1 MCGIVGYIGAQDAAP
16 ILLDGL
22 GKLEYRGYDSA
33 GVALADGAGIT
44 VVKTKGRVQDLRSKL
59 KAAGAIGGTVGIGH
73 TRWATHGAPNDVNAH
88 PHTSTSGR
96 VTLVH
101 NGIIENYAAI
111 AAMLETAG
119 YRFVSETDTEVLAQ
133 LFDYYY
139 TGDAVDAMC
148 RVMRTVRGSY
158 AVAVLTAD
166 RPDRILAAKKD
177 SPLILGRGDG
187 ENFLAS
193 DIPALLRYTRDCYL
207 LDDGEIAVLTR
218 DSTAFF
224 DASGAPVQKEIYH
237 VTWDAEAAEKGG
249 YAHFMKKEIAE
260 QPRAVRETLAA
271 RMEDG
276 RVSLSDLRL
285 TDDDIR
291 KIGKIHIVAC
301 GSAWHVGVAA
311 KYIWESASRIPCETD
326 LASEFRYREPLVQPG
341 DLCVVISQSGET
353 ADTLAALREAKA
365 RGARVLSVVNVV
377 ASTIA
382 RESDD
387 VLYTLAGP
395 EIAVA
400 TTKAFSAQ
408 LAVVYLLAL
417 RFARAKKTPFAA
429 REAEVCAALLRLPE
443 QLEGLLQLDDRM
455 AGLARQ
461 FAAAKS
467 LFFLGRGLDYAIALE
482 GSLKLKEIS
491 YLHSE
496 AYAAGELKHGTISL
510 IEPGTPVVAVAT
522 QDALYEKM
530 LANIKEVCA
539 RGARVIAFVCGEHPE
554 LAGLAETVVQIPE
567 TEAFFKPSLDV
578 VPLQLFA
585 YYMAL
590 ERGCDVDKPRNLAKS
605 VTVE

>member
-1 MCGIVGYIGAQDAAP
+1 MCGIVGYIGTHDAAP
-16 ILLDGL
+16 ILLEGL
-22 GKLEYRGYDSA
+22 HKLEYRGYDSA
-33 GVALADGAGIT
+33 GIALADGAGIT
-44 VVKTKGRVQDLRSKL
+44 VVKTKGRVQDLSDKL
-59 KAAGAIGGTVGIGH
+59 KAAGRLPGTVGIGH

-177 SPLILGRGDG
+177 SPLVLGRGDG

-207 LDDGEIAVLTR
+207 LNDGEIAVLTR
-218 DSTAFF
+218 DAMAFY
-224 DASGAPVQKEIYH
+224 DAAGARVQKDVYR

-260 QPRAVRETLAA
+260 QPRAVRDTLTAHTKNGEA
-271 RMEDG
+271 
-276 RVSLSDLRL
+276 LPDLRM

-311 KYIWESASRIPCETD
+311 KYIWEAAAGIPCETD
-326 LASEFRYREPLVQPG
+326 LASEFRYRSPLVRPG

-365 RGARVLSVVNVV
+365 RGARVLSIVNVV

-387 VLYTLAGP
+387 VLYTMAGP

-408 LAVVYLLAL
+408 LAVAYLLAL
-417 RFARAKKTPFAA
+417 RFARAKGTPTAA
-429 REAEVCAALLRLPE
+429 REAQAGEALLRLPE
-443 QLEGLLQLDDRM
+443 QIEALLQLDDRM
-455 AGLARQ
+455 AALARQ

-510 IEPGTPVVAVAT
+510 VEPGTPVVAVAT

-539 RGARVIAFVCGEHPE
+539 RGARVIALVCGEHPE
-554 LAGLAETVVQIPE
+554 LDGYAEAVVQIPE
-567 TEAFFKPSLDV
+567 TDAFFKPSLDV